1 MTTNTILL
9 IVFSFAILLA
19 IITIA
24 IIKLATRGKYL
35 KSKSSSFTRYMN
47 EQIYVGNLPY
57 RMDESDLQGY
67 FSRFGGIQTV
77 KIIRNFKT
85 GRSKGYAFVTYQSA
99 KQAAKALAAHGR
111 DLGGRSLVVRIAK
124 PREEQPAY

>member
-1 MTTNTILL
+1 MTIDAILL
-9 IVFSFAILLA
+9 IIFSFIILVA
-19 IITIA
+19 VVT
-24 IIKLATRGKYL
+24 IIKMATRGKMPIDKCLADY
-35 KSKSSSFTRYMN
+35 TN

-57 RMDESDLQGY
+57 RLDETDLRGY
-67 FSRFGGIQTV
+67 FSRFGGVQAI

-111 DLGGRSLVVRIAK
+111 ELGGRSLVVRIAK

>member
-1 MTTNTILL
+1 MTIDAILL
-9 IVFSFAILLA
+9 IVFSFIILVA
-19 IITIA
+19 VVT
-24 IIKLATRGKYL
+24 IIKMATRGKTPID
-35 KSKSSSFTRYMN
+35 KSLADYTN

-57 RMDESDLQGY
+57 RLDETDLRGY
-67 FSRFGGIQTV
+67 FSRFGGIQAI

-111 DLGGRSLVVRIAK
+111 ELGGRSLVVRIAK

>member
-1 MTTNTILL
+1 MTTDAILL
-9 IVFSFAILLA
+9 IVFSFIILVA
-19 IITIA
+19 IITIVTMVS
-24 IIKLATRGKYL
+24 KGKGRTAKDRLVSYI
-35 KSKSSSFTRYMN
+35 N

-57 RMDESDLQGY
+57 RVDETDLRGY
-67 FSRFGGIQTV
+67 FSRFGGIQTI

-85 GRSKGYAFVTYQSA
+85 GHSKGYAFVTYQSA

-124 PREEQPAY
+124 PRQEQHAY